1 MPPSGGLSPYH
12 RGTKLK
18 TFFTIWAGRRYH
30 SDMLLPAAVALAAS
44 APQGAPRQSIGA
56 VAQVTATVR
65 VISGVRV
72 QLDGQPSPDAPIARD
87 TIVHTDGTVR
97 TVKLI
102 EFE

>member
-1 MPPSGGLSPYH
+1 
-12 RGTKLK
+12 
-18 TFFTIWAGRRYH
+18 
-30 SDMLLPAAVALAAS
+30 MLLLAAVPLAAS
-44 APQGAPRQSIGA
+44 APQDAPRHSTGA
-56 VAQVTATVR
+56 VAQATATVR

-87 TIVHTDGTVR
+87 TVVHTDGAVR